1 MHRHIR
7 SARVRFGVL
16 PAVLAVA
23 LAALTPAAPHAQA
36 KWLTYTNVRFAF
48 AVDYPADLF
57 PGYVESDNS
66 DGATF
71 NAAGEGVGFRAF
83 GFWNNDHQRPRA
95 LLKERYEGKTLS
107 YSVVKR
113 DYFVASGKQDGRD
126 GAAIFYDRCNLAGE
140 RVICVNLVYPA
151 ADKKKWDAIVQR
163 LTRSLRAVG
172 TDRRRAD
179 LSRSFA
185 YFASRNSRQAALTL
199 SGVSTSVRWPK
210 PSIRTSLAFGS
221 AFDSA
226 TEVVSIGAI
235 LSRLP

>member
-7 SARVRFGVL
+7 SARVRVGVL
-16 PAVLAVA
+16 PAILAAA
-23 LAALTPAAPHAQA
+23 LAALAPAASHAQA
-36 KWLTYTNVRFAF
+36 TWLTYTNARFAF

-57 PGYVESDNS
+57 PSYVLSDNS

-71 NAAGEGVGFRAF
+71 NAAGEGVAFRAF
-83 GFWNNDHQRPRA
+83 GFWNNDHQRPAA
-95 LLKERYEGKTLS
+95 LLRERYEGKTLG

-140 RVICVNLVYPA
+140 RVVCVNLVYPA
-151 ADKKKWDAIVQR
+151 ADRKKWDAIVQR

-199 SGVSTSVRWPK
+199 SGVSTSVRWP
-210 PSIRTSLAFGS
+210 
-221 AFDSA
+221 
-226 TEVVSIGAI
+226 
-235 LSRLP
+235 